1 MGLRGKRGRDKK
13 TTGWIRDTVLS
24 IYTDDMVKEDWKAVQ
39 PAERLKIVSAW
50 VPKELKVESD
60 TTISLIINGL
70 RQVNAIDSAVVKALD
85 AHDPEDED

>member
-1 MGLRGKRGRDKK
+1 MSMRGKRGKDKK
-13 TTGWIRDTVLS
+13 STGWIRDTLIG
-24 IYTDDMVKEDWKAVQ
+24 IYSQDQLKKDWEAVT
-39 PAERLKIVSAW
+39 PAERLKLVGSW